1 MFLTLFWGDFNIIW
15 GNIIK
20 MCKSKSFV
28 ITWQKVSM
36 NSNNRIKMPKT
47 ILDLPLEIHEK
58 ILSYI
63 ADSFTLHRVELV
75 CQLWAT
81 VIKYFEEKRGLDF
94 RQKKV
99 ILFKFN
105 YRHFKK
111 WHLSNIIL
119 LEERKQVALYL
130 TIFPNEDEFNLR
142 MSWTRRLDSSEFA
155 TLDK

>member
-1 MFLTLFWGDFNIIW
+1 
-15 GNIIK
+15 
-20 MCKSKSFV
+20 MCKSKSFG